1 MRALQLQALAH
12 GVLATALC
20 GLALG
25 LVLIP
30 QRFLQRPQAQGVI
43 SLHLAADGDLRLW
56 NQPIASGELQR
67 LLTAPRLRRRA
78 VRLRIV
84 PDPDTPWGDVRRLLD
99 QLDPLPLTFEL
110 QLPAPPLPDG
120 SSPPAG

>member
-25 LVLIP
+25 LVLLP
-30 QRFLQRPQAQGVI
+30 QRWLQRSQAQGVI
-43 SLHLAADGDLRLW
+43 SLHLAADGGLRLW
-56 NQPIASGELQR
+56 NQPMASSEIQR
-67 LLTAPRLRRRA
+67 LLMAPSLRGRA

-84 PDPDTPWGDVRRLLD
+84 PDPDTPWGDVRRLLN
-99 QLDPLPLTFEL
+99 QLAPLPLSLEL
-110 QLPAPPLPDG
+110 QLPAPP
-120 SSPPAG
+120 SPAG